1 MVTSMGTFTPVEVLR
16 NTQHGL
22 TSRTYEFIT
31 GNPDHRGRC
40 TTCSN
45 DRKEN
50 HELIRKEVRT

>member
-1 MVTSMGTFTPVEVLR
+1 MCTFTPVEVLR
-16 NTQHGL
+16 NIQHGL

-50 HELIRKEVRT
+50 YELIRKEVRP